1 MQKHLS
7 PFLYVE
13 HFKLGRMVLF
23 SSSRKLAPEQQMLTW
38 GQLIETISNSAIQE
52 KDSALPVVQSEAEIA
67 M

>member
-1 MQKHLS
+1 
-7 PFLYVE
+7 
-13 HFKLGRMVLF
+13 MVLF
-23 SSSRKLAPEQQMLTW
+23 SSSRKLAPEQQMLTR